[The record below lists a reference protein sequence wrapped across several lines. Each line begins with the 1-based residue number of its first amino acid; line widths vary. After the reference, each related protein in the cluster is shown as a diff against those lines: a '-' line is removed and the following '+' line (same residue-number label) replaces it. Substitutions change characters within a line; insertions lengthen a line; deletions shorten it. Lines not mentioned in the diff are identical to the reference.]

1 MATVTE
7 QTSGGP
13 DLGLKKGQPIVEEPS
28 SDTEQE
34 GAPWATGDF
43 GNNLKTPEK
52 MENESR
58 GQHLETAHKEG
69 APSVSVAS
77 DDEGAAPVAKPQIRG
92 LKTFGDKYMPF
103 AAGEEAQGCP
113 DSGTGESA
121 MGRVDGQGGSQYG
134 ERRGAPACMVGRLTS
149 CAPRY
154 PDAGFE
160 NMIHTAPVY
169 RSARLHAINPTA
181 AVSDDVSYLY
191 TLVSSA
197 VRGCLKNGLS
207 DEEL

>member
-13 DLGLKKGQPIVEEPS
+13 DLGPKKGQPIVEEPS

-103 AAGEEAQGCP
+103 AAG
-113 DSGTGESA
+113 
-121 MGRVDGQGGSQYG
+121 
-134 ERRGAPACMVGRLTS
+134 
-149 CAPRY
+149 
-154 PDAGFE
+154 FE

-191 TLVSSA
+191 TLDSGVVTPA
-197 VRGCLKNGLS
+197 AAAADPNYDAEFVRNTLAESRGGLMNALKKPIR
-207 DEEL
+207 